1 MTKHCPQEF
10 VDLAIRLSDTARSI
24 AETYFR
30 RSFDVETKSDT
41 SPVTVADRAIE
52 AAHREA
58 IEAAYPDHGISG
70 EEYGDA
76 RLDAEFVWV
85 LDPIDGT
92 KAFLNG
98 IPVFTNLIGLLQDGD
113 PLLGMIDQPTLGER
127 WLGAAGHGATLNGS
141 PVESAS
147 SGTLGEITV
156 HATTPEMFQSSDQ
169 LARFERLATAAKY
182 RRYGTDCY
190 AYGLLASGHVHLLAE
205 ANMKVQD
212 YLPVVEVVRQ
222 AGGMISDWAGRPL
235 TLESDGTVLA
245 AAHPALHRE
254 ALDILSS

>member
-1 MTKHCPQEF
+1 MTDTCPREF
-10 VDLAIRLSDTARSI
+10 IDMATRLSDTARAI

-30 RSFDVETKSDT
+30 RSFDFETKSDA
-41 SPVTVADRAIE
+41 SPVTVADREIE
-52 AAHREA
+52 AAQRKV
-58 IEAAYPDHGISG
+58 IEAAYPNHGISG
-70 EEYGDA
+70 EEYDDV
-76 RLDAEFVWV
+76 RLDAEFIWV

-113 PLLGMIDQPTLGER
+113 PILGVIDQPTLGER
-127 WLGAAGHGATLNGS
+127 WLGATGHGTTLNS
-141 PVESAS
+141 APVQTAT
-147 SGTLGEITV
+147 SGTLGEITL
-156 HATTPEMFQSSDQ
+156 HATTPEMFQPGDR

-190 AYGLLASGHVHLLAE
+190 AYGLLASGHVHLVAE
-205 ANMKVQD
+205 ADMKVQD

-222 AGGMISDWAGRPL
+222 AGGIISDWAGRPL
-235 TLESDGTVLA
+235 TLESEDTVLA

-254 ALDILSS
+254 ALDILTS